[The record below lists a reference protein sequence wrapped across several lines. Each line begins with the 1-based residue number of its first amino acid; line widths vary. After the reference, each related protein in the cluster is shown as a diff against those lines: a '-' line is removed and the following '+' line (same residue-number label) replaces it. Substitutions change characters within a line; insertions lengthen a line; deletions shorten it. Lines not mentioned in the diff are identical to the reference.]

1 MRPLLPEPCLCLV
14 TDRRITGEAELVDRV
29 ARAVAG
35 GVNMVQLRE
44 KDLPGGRLL
53 ALADAL
59 KNAIGDSALLVINER
74 ADVAAHANAD
84 GVQLG
89 EEALSVCDARDIIG
103 PNVLVG
109 RSVHSLEGAVQAAQQ
124 GADFLVV
131 GTMFASASHPGEE
144 PTGPDLIRKIA
155 MECSL
160 PIIGIGGINLSN
172 IEQVMAA
179 GASGVAVIS
188 SILAASDPRE
198 AAHRMKQA
206 MLSTKPATGTRS
218 AAGRGA

>member
-1 MRPLLPEPCLCLV
+1 MRPLLSEPCLCLV
-14 TDRRITGEAELVDRV
+14 TDRRITGETQLVDRV

-59 KNAIGDSALLVINER
+59 KNAIGDSSLLVINER
-74 ADVAAHANAD
+74 VDVASRANAD

-89 EEALSVCDARDIIG
+89 EEALSVSSARDIIG
-103 PNVLVG
+103 PDVAVG
-109 RSVHSLEGAVQAAQQ
+109 RSVHSLEGAVQAAKE

-131 GTMFASASHPGEE
+131 GTMFASSSHPGEK
-144 PTGPDLIRKIA
+144 PAGPDLIRKIA

-172 IEQVMAA
+172 IEQVMEA

-206 MLSTKPATGTRS
+206 MLSTRPANRARS
-218 AAGRGA
+218 AARRGA